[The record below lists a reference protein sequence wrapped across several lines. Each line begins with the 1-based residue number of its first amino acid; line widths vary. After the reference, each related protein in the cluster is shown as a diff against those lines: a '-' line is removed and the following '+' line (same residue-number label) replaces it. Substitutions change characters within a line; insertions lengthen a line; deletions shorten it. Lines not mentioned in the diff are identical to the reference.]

1 MDLDAFEAHL
11 VKEMVE
17 CDMDVERIRPP
28 ALSPE
33 KLARYARAA
42 DHGLHGVLCDEIGLN
57 QFMIYRGAT
66 LTGTP
71 EFEGFRSKYNHDWGA
86 ITGVLRELEDFL
98 RAREVKLAII
108 NGPRLYEIASLNLP
122 TVHRDDLI
130 SCISNIEEIKSSTT
144 TGNKKVSMEKER
156 GAATSSSTGKSPRAK
171 TPPRPWKEKAKR
183 PVRLDA
189 TKHEAKL
196 KEVLGRELLPSERM
210 ETKEVFCLS
219 ERAGQPVAALSL
231 AYGKALLQRNGRLP
245 TPSRGASKSTKGGG
259 DGGVPP

>member
-1 MDLDAFEAHL
+1 MDLDAFEAQL

-33 KLARYARAA
+33 KLARYAQAA
-42 DHGLHGVLCDEIGLN
+42 DHGLHGVLYDE
-57 QFMIYRGAT
+57 
-66 LTGTP
+66 
-71 EFEGFRSKYNHDWGA
+71 
-86 ITGVLRELEDFL
+86 
-98 RAREVKLAII
+98 
-108 NGPRLYEIASLNLP
+108 
-122 TVHRDDLI
+122 
-130 SCISNIEEIKSSTT
+130 TT
-144 TGNKKVSMEKER
+144 T
-156 GAATSSSTGKSPRAK
+156 TSSSTGKSPRALRKYFLKPRAK

-196 KEVLGRELLPSERM
+196 KEVLGRELLSSERM

-219 ERAGQPVAALSL
+219 ETAGQPVAALSL

>member
-1 MDLDAFEAHL
+1 MDVDAFEAQL

-33 KLARYARAA
+33 KLARYAQAA
-42 DHGLHGVLCDEIGLN
+42 DHGLHGVLYDE
-57 QFMIYRGAT
+57 T
-66 LTGTP
+66 T
-71 EFEGFRSKYNHDWGA
+71 SKSG
-86 ITGVLRELEDFL
+86 
-98 RAREVKLAII
+98 
-108 NGPRLYEIASLNLP
+108 
-122 TVHRDDLI
+122 
-130 SCISNIEEIKSSTT
+130 
-144 TGNKKVSMEKER
+144 
-156 GAATSSSTGKSPRAK
+156 SSTGKSPRAK

-219 ERAGQPVAALSL
+219 ETVGQPVAALSL